1 MVFHIGKLYSSFL
14 IAAIEYNNYVQYSN
28 EIILPITTVYEYVD
42 KVLEATNNTR
52 KSRLAPLPFGMSV
65 SVSFAN
71 HLLSLTCCLF
81 NWI

>member
-52 KSRLAPLPFGMSV
+52 KSRLAPLPFGMHV
-65 SVSFAN
+65 NERKLFEPLAFTDM
-71 HLLSLTCCLF
+71 LSL
-81 NWI
+81 